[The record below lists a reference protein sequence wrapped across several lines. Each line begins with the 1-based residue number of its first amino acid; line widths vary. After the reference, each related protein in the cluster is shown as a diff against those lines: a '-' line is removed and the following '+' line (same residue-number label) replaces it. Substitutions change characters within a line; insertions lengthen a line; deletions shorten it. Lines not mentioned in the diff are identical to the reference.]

1 MFATIS
7 VVEWEVTCAVM
18 QGVAGSSLA
27 LVALFFFVAHK
38 TTFTFIH
45 KIVCWKSNP
54 LLLIIVKNFRKADMH

>member
-27 LVALFFFVAHK
+27 LVALFF
-38 TTFTFIH
+38 
-45 KIVCWKSNP
+45 
-54 LLLIIVKNFRKADMH
+54 L